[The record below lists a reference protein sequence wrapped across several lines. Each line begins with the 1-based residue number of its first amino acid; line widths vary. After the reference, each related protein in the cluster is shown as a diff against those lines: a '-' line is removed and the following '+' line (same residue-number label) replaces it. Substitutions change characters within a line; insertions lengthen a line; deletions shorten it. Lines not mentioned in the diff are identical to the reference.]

1 MKDQLNANYYI
12 DLLENIHPSFDTNQ
26 RIVNGYQLMPN
37 NSLNIYEI
45 YTKSN
50 LTQILERFRTNE
62 RTNDTI
68 ESNDTNVTNR
78 HER

>member
-1 MKDQLNANYYI
+1 MKDQLKTNYYI

-37 NSLNIYEI
+37 NSMNIYEI

-50 LTQILERFRTNE
+50 LTQILEVFGIGKYT
-62 RTNDTI
+62 
-68 ESNDTNVTNR
+68 
-78 HER
+78 

>member
-1 MKDQLNANYYI
+1 MKDQLKANYYI

-50 LTQILERFRTNE
+50 LEVFGIGKYT
-62 RTNDTI
+62 
-68 ESNDTNVTNR
+68 
-78 HER
+78 